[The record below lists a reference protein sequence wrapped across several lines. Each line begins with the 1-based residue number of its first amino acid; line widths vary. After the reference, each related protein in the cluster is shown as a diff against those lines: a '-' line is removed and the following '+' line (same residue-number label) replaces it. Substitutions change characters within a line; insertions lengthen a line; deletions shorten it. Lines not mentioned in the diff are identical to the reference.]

1 MKTLMIA
8 AAIVCAAAF
17 ANAASC
23 TWDTKWVWTEG
34 IDDTYTYG
42 GVGNYYLISLG
53 ETSASGYAISTEGKL
68 VYDDGTGY
76 KEVTG
81 GFTQGAIEG
90 GAAFGTITG
99 LAEANNGDKY
109 ALLYL
114 DTANDKWGISDV
126 AALAGITDV
135 PPNDANPIAFANYI
149 DAAWDNNNEVV
160 ASHDLVAVPE
170 PTSGLLLLL
179 GVAGLA
185 LRRRRA

>member
-1 MKTLMIA
+1 MKKLMIA

-17 ANAASC
+17 ANAATC

-34 IDDTYTYG
+34 ADNYTAG
-42 GVGNYYLISLG
+42 GVGNYFLIALG
-53 ETSASGYAISTEGKL
+53 ATDVGGYAISTEGKL

-81 GFTQGAIEG
+81 GFTQGVIEG
-90 GAAFGTITG
+90 GAANGTIEG
-99 LAEANNGDKY
+99 LGQANNGDQY

-114 DTANDKWGISDV
+114 DTANSKWGISDA
-126 AALAGITDV
+126 AALAGISDD
-135 PPNDANPIAFANYI
+135 PPVDANPMYFANYI
-149 DAAWDNNNEVV
+149 DADWDNNNEVV
-160 ASHDLVAVPE
+160 ASHDLVNVPE

>member
-1 MKTLMIA
+1 MKKLMIA

-17 ANAASC
+17 ANAATCAWNVS
-23 TWDTKWVWTEG
+23 WAWTEG
-34 IDDTYTYG
+34 HDGTYTSG

-53 ETSASGYAISTEGKL
+53 ATAVDGYAISTDGKL

-81 GFTQGAIEG
+81 GFTQGAVEG
-90 GAAFGTITG
+90 GVANGTIKD
-99 LAEANNGDKY
+99 LSEANNGDQY

-114 DTANDKWGISDV
+114 DTVNRKWGISD
-126 AALAGITDV
+126 AAAIAGITDV
-135 PPNDANPIAFANYI
+135 PPANADPIFFSNYI
-149 DAAWDNNNEVV
+149 DADWEDTPEVV